1 MVNLPS
7 SVEFLVRADREL
19 TKNQHDQDIVALLY
33 LADRYLREK
42 LRQRDDPE
50 AFISQLL
57 ASEMEFFVYLEKPNA
72 ITKSLYGMET
82 DYGALRERLQ
92 RVHNYAFGKPYHS
105 ARMTT
110 ASPATK

>member
-7 SVEFLVRADREL
+7 AVEFLVRADREL
-19 TKNQHDQDIVALLY
+19 TKNQYDQDVVALLY
-33 LADRYLREK
+33 VADRYFRETLRM
-42 LRQRDDPE
+42 QDDPE
-50 AFISQLL
+50 AFFSQLL
-57 ASEMEFFVYLEKPNA
+57 ASEMDFLGYLEKSNA
-72 ITKSLYGMET
+72 ITKSLFGMET

-92 RVHNYAFGKPYHS
+92 RIIEYGVGYPCHS